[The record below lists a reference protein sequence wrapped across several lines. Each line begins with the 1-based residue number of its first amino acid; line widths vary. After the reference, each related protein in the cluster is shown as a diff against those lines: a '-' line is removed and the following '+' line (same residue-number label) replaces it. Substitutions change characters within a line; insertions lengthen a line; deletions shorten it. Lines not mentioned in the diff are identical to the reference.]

1 MRYTIRNYEIRLKKR
16 IEKPPHI
23 KYGIPIA
30 ALAASVIIA
39 MIVMESI
46 GTSSVAAMFT
56 LVNRIL
62 SLSGMAE
69 MIVRMIPLLLAGLAV
84 YIPMRAGLWNIG
96 AGAGIYGGGITA
108 AAIGIYAPL
117 PGPLLIVAILF
128 GSAIVGGLLLFIP
141 GYLRARWDINEI
153 LTSLLLT
160 FGMIQLNEYAILLM
174 PAEDVTHSSASLQAG
189 AVFPRIAG
197 TRIHLGVALAI
208 LAFILVYIMMN
219 RSKFGYEIKMFGSN
233 PTAASQAGI
242 SKYKV
247 IIGTFVIG
255 GILSGLAGGAEVA
268 GIHGRLVPEFSPGYG
283 FTAIAIA
290 LIGMR
295 GEFKVLAATFLF
307 AAVYI
312 GVASIEL
319 THAVPF
325 ALVDVFEA
333 VVILF
338 FVAGEAIRQFQL
350 DVKSLNDVD
359 DTEGVPA

>member
-1 MRYTIRNYEIRLKKR
+1 MRYTIGNYEIRLRKR
-16 IEKPPHI
+16 TEQPPYI

-30 ALAASVIIA
+30 ALAGSVVVA
-39 MIVMESI
+39 MVVMEAI
-46 GTSSVAAMFT
+46 GTNSIAAMYT
-56 LVNRIL
+56 LVTRIL
-62 SLSGMAE
+62 SPGGMAE
-69 MIVRMIPLLLAGLAV
+69 IIVRMIPLLLAGLAV

-117 PGPLLIVAILF
+117 PGPLLIIAIIL

-189 AVFPRIAG
+189 AIFPRLPG
-197 TRIHLGVALAI
+197 TRIHIGVALAV
-208 LAFILVYIMMN
+208 LSFVVVYAMMN

-233 PTAASQAGI
+233 ATAASHAGI

-247 IIGTFVIG
+247 VIGTFVIG

-338 FVAGEAIRQFQL
+338 FVAGEAIRQFEL
-350 DVKSLNDVD
+350 DIKPVQDVD
-359 DTEGVPA
+359 DTEAVPA